1 MRTSRVRSGSPVVS
15 VSVLLSFVRTFFGV
29 VLLAVPMSVS
39 TQEPDLG
46 QSNQSLDAPDSVVSG
61 GRVSPGGAFLRSL
74 VIPGWGQAAS
84 GSPNRGAFYFTL
96 ESFSAWMILKTSKTL
111 GSAQDILALRIS
123 EAEFRMQSEGIDPVE
138 IPSKVDSDPA
148 VQSARDLEE
157 TRLQQREDWFAFALF
172 FLFLGGADAF
182 VAAHLA
188 DFPEP
193 LEVQIQALPDMGF
206 EIGFKFFYDPFHP

>member
-1 MRTSRVRSGSPVVS
+1 
-15 VSVLLSFVRTFFGV
+15 
-29 VLLAVPMSVS
+29 
-39 TQEPDLG
+39 
-46 QSNQSLDAPDSVVSG
+46 
-61 GRVSPGGAFLRSL
+61 
-74 VIPGWGQAAS
+74 
-84 GSPNRGAFYFTL
+84 
-96 ESFSAWMILKTSKTL
+96 MILKTSKTL

-123 EAEFRMQSEGIDPVE
+123 DAEFRMQSEGIDPAE
-138 IPSKVDSDPA
+138 IPSRVDSDPA

-193 LEVQIQALPDMGF
+193 LEAQIQALPDMGV
-206 EIGFKFFYDPFHP
+206 EIGFKFSYDPFRP